1 MVPPRLTSSWGKSW
15 TMRFW
20 GPATHE
26 MSDNVPGKAA
36 VKGKWTKRKHNRLRY
51 SANRTFTPKSGFSL
65 HLCNWYRTLL
75 VGDQPMIAYAYFF
88 CSMNGAIELL
98 GFVALVS
105 HSADFR
111 GWQVYRGLCTSE
123 ATTLLNCFS
132 DFAAHAATTFL
143 LGVSW
148 FVLTFAASRSRMTH
162 QPRNVVNSVFVSQL
176 PGLQGFA
183 MGSAHGCSC
192 GDHLWKA
199 LVTG

>member
-15 TMRFW
+15 TMRFRALQHMRCPTMSQERLQW
-20 GPATHE
+20 RESGPKKTIC
-26 MSDNVPGKAA
+26 DI
-36 VKGKWTKRKHNRLRY
+36 LRIEL
-51 SANRTFTPKSGFSL
+51 SHQNQASL
-65 HLCNWYRTLL
+65 YISVIDIHRTLF

>member
-1 MVPPRLTSSWGKSW
+1 MGKI
-15 TMRFW
+15 MNHEIP
-20 GPATHE
+20 GVATHE

-36 VKGKWTKRKHNRLRY
+36 VKGSGQKKTICDILRIEL
-51 SANRTFTPKSGFSL
+51 SHQNQASL
-65 HLCNWYRTLL
+65 YISVIDIHRTLL

-192 GDHLWKA
+192 GDHSWKA